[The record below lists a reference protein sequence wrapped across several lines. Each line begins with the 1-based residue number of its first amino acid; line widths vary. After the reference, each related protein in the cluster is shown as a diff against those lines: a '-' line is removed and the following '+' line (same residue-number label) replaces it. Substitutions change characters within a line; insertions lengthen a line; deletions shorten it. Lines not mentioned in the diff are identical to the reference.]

1 MTYRDV
7 TSADI
12 DKEVEISNNF
22 MIWRKAILEHIAPHT
37 DIKGYQYMALTDE
50 KEYVITKYC
59 RIKQTIYREPTKADE
74 NSMVQ
79 MLDENLEHWIDAKLL
94 HISEPD
100 SEGYCYHL
108 FYQNSF
114 WLAKKGEVRCIVK

>member
-1 MTYRDV
+1 MV
-7 TSADI
+7 LTSCT
-12 DKEVEISNNF
+12 KNYTVF
-22 MIWRKAILEHIAPHT
+22 
-37 DIKGYQYMALTDE
+37 
-50 KEYVITKYC
+50 KYC
-59 RIKQTIYREPTKADE
+59 RIKQTIYREPNKNDE

-94 HISEPD
+94 HISEPN

-114 WLAKKGEVRCIVK
+114 WLAKKGEVGCIVK